1 MAVSLMKESSKA
13 MVHLERASSR
23 GKQCLQ
29 LRGPMLQVY
38 TGHIMDP
45 VDCTMIK

>member
-23 GKQCLQ
+23 GKLPTATWSHVAGLHWAHYGSC
-29 LRGPMLQVY
+29 
-38 TGHIMDP
+38 
-45 VDCTMIK
+45 